1 MGNVFCKLNKM
12 NPIGRYQEL
21 TLRLLSSLQNKD
33 IAGIASCIQERQW
46 IIEGTEPGDPFE
58 SIEDHAVLL
67 KQISDVEK
75 ECIRICQSDLDALKA
90 ELLNERRKRQ
100 GRQGYGPAPDRP
112 AARFIDR
119 RVE

>member
-1 MGNVFCKLNKM
+1 MK
-12 NPIGRYQEL
+12 PIGRYQEL
-21 TLRLLSSLQNKD
+21 TLRLLNSLHNKD
-33 IAGIASCIQERQW
+33 IARIIACIQERQR
-46 IIEGTEPGDPFE
+46 IIDGAPSNDPFG
-58 SIEDHAVLL
+58 SMEDHTVLL
-67 KQISDVEK
+67 KQISAVEK

-90 ELLNERRKRQ
+90 ELLNDRRNRQ